1 MALPIACYLD
11 DYKFLKT
18 SSDLYL
24 FDVEGDMIR
33 MPEHLFRE
41 LCEQGVLKAV
51 KGGGGESGG
60 GI

>member
-1 MALPIACYLD
+1 
-11 DYKFLKT
+11 
-18 SSDLYL
+18 
-24 FDVEGDMIR
+24 MIR